1 MSIADPP
8 PPPAAVAGPPPR
20 PGPRP
25 RPHGV
30 LRWTALV
37 ATVGVVVALVGVGV
51 LALPVHS
58 PLQDCGSTFSFLY
71 DGRTDVMGDPANP
84 PKGHTRAEVEATNRT
99 PCRPRVADRAQVAG
113 GLLLSGLLVAVV
125 ASGVEMTVRLGSQR
139 GQRRRSRHSPNA
151 PST

>member
-8 PPPAAVAGPPPR
+8 LPPAAASGQPPR
-20 PGPRP
+20 PGPR
-25 RPHGV
+25 RGV

-37 ATVGVVVALVGVGV
+37 ATIGVVVALAGVGV

-99 PCRPRVADRAQVAG
+99 PCRPRVADRAEVAG
-113 GLLLSGLLVAVV
+113 GLLLGGLLVAVV
-125 ASGVEMTVRLGSQR
+125 ASGIEMTVRLGSQR
-139 GQRRRSRHSPNA
+139 GRRRRRRITNA
-151 PST
+151 PGA